1 LKNMATPR
9 LPIPGADNGQWGDI
23 LNDFLAQAHN
33 GDGSLKPSAVTAA
46 GGNTVADGSITS
58 TKLADQAVTNAKL
71 DTATQTALSR
81 ASTSV
86 QSINTKTPDGS
97 GAITLAAGDIGAVAS
112 VTAAD
117 SSVVVGG
124 SASAP
129 TVKVGN
135 LSTTYT
141 PLSADGRSA
150 LNLTDYQKLMPWFA
164 ALTNRKGRRA
174 DVVIMGDS
182 FIEGYPVTSYGLSVS
197 ANLASV
203 LRARH
208 PVSGVT
214 GGRGFIG
221 IPSTFMATNDPGGW
235 PLALTGGAYD
245 DTFYG
250 FGAKH
255 RVWYASA
262 TGAKA
267 VLTLASPIT
276 SFDINQMI
284 NTAGHTTTGYYK
296 IDGGT
301 AVPFSTYATSNASA
315 VTHIASPASTSIE
328 IGWNATGYLFL
339 EGITEYNGD
348 ENAGITVH
356 NCGYSGYTTTNWL
369 VKSTV
374 WPTSMKLLNPD
385 LIVITLGT
393 NDSATTVGNMGSAS
407 FGTNLTSLIAALRT
421 ASITCPVVIS
431 MAWDTPLAKVEPWVN
446 YVNAAKAVAAAD
458 ATVLCVDNSARM
470 PAAGSAQG
478 TALGLYHTDQAH
490 GNANGNAY
498 MYLAETLYAA
508 VAPR

>member
-1 LKNMATPR
+1 MANPR
-9 LPIPGADNGQWGDI
+9 LPIPGSDDGHWGDI
-23 LNDFLAQAHN
+23 LNDFLSQSHN
-33 GDGSLKPSAVTAA
+33 DDGSLKPAAVTAA
-46 GGNTVADGSITS
+46 GGGSGTVPDGSITS
-58 TKLADQAVTNAKL
+58 AKLADKSVTNAKL
-71 DTATQTALSR
+71 DTATQTTLGKA
-81 ASTSV
+81 ASSV
-86 QSINTKTPDGS
+86 QSVNTQTPDG
-97 GAITLAAGDIGAVAS
+97 TGAVTLSAADVGAVTS

-117 SSVVVGG
+117 STITVGG
-124 SASAP
+124 STSAP
-129 TVKVGN
+129 TLKVGD
-135 LSTTYT
+135 LSAAYT
-141 PLSADGRSA
+141 PLNMAGRSA
-150 LNLTDYQKLMPWFA
+150 LNLTGYQKLLPWFA
-164 ALTNRKGRRA
+164 ALSNRRSRRA

-197 ANLASV
+197 AGLASV

-208 PVSGVT
+208 PVAGVT

-221 IPSTFMATNDPGGW
+221 IPSTFMATNDPAGW
-235 PLALTGGAYD
+235 PMTFTGGAYD

-255 RVWYASA
+255 RLWYASA
-262 TGAKA
+262 SGAKA

-301 AVPFSTYATSNASA
+301 AVPFSTFATSNASA
-315 VTHIASPASTSIE
+315 VTHIASPATTSIE

-374 WPTSMKLLNPD
+374 WPASMKLLNPD
-385 LIVITLGT
+385 LILITLGT

-407 FGTNLTSLIAALRT
+407 FGTNMTSLIAALRT
-421 ASITCPVVIS
+421 ANITCPVIIS

-446 YVNAAKAVAAAD
+446 YVNAAKAVADAD
-458 ATVLCVDNSARM
+458 ATVLCVDSSVRM
-470 PAAGSAQG
+470 PAAGSTQG

-498 MYLAETLYAA
+498 MYLAETLYATI
-508 VAPR
+508 APR